1 MILLTIVSVLT
12 LLYAF
17 GLILVRHRH
26 NKMIHQIEHR
36 IHVNGIRGKS
46 SVTRLIAASLREG
59 KVRTLAK
66 TTGTAA
72 RVITG
77 HRAET
82 AVIRHEA
89 AVGEQRRVM
98 LDYFGKSP
106 KAYQAIV
113 FECMAINPLYQKYLE
128 DKVMQSTVGVI
139 TNIREDHMDLL
150 GTTLPEIA
158 RSLSATIPYNG
169 HLVTAET
176 NQEVLTIFEA
186 ECRKRHTRLHAV
198 GSMVVG
204 NKHMARFKHF
214 EYKSNVAIAI
224 KVAQIIGIDRTTA
237 IKGMLKASAD
247 PGAFKLK
254 QVTRKKTVVHWANL
268 FAINDRESF
277 VLTVNAL
284 SNRVGATTKKAI
296 ILNNRKDRPERVA
309 QFVNI
314 CVKELDVDYI
324 FTFGDYEY
332 RVQQELKKYPDTT
345 IKIVRL
351 GNTSQHKNSSGSTL
365 LNTMVT
371 TFEGHETI
379 LFGAVNIH
387 TPQAHSFLSTI
398 EGKKHRVS

>member
-1 MILLTIVSVLT
+1 MHLLVIVSLLTV
-12 LLYAF
+12 LYAF
-17 GLILVRHRH
+17 ALVQTRRQH
-26 NKMIHQIEHR
+26 NAMIKQINHR

-82 AVIRHEA
+82 PVVRHEA
-89 AVGEQRRVM
+89 AIGEQRRVM
-98 LDYFGKSP
+98 LDYFGKNP
-106 KAYQAIV
+106 QAYQAIV

-128 DKVMQSTVGVI
+128 DKVMQSTIGVI
-139 TNIREDHMDLL
+139 TNVREDHMDLL
-150 GTTLPEIA
+150 GTTITEIA
-158 RSLSATIPYNG
+158 RSLSATIPHNG

-176 NQEVLTIFEA
+176 NQEVLAIFEE
-186 ECRKRHTRLHAV
+186 ECKKRMTRLHAV
-198 GSMVVG
+198 GAMPVG
-204 NKHMARFKHF
+204 NHHMARFKHF

-224 KVAQIIGIDRTTA
+224 KVAQIIGIDRNTA

-277 VLTVNAL
+277 ILTVDAL
-284 SNRVGATTKKAI
+284 SNKVGAGTKKAV

-314 CVKELDVDYI
+314 CVKDLDVDYI

-332 RVQQELKKYPDTT
+332 QVKQELKKYPQAKVKT
-345 IKIVRL
+345 VNL
-351 GNTSQHKNSSGSTL
+351 GNSSKHKSSSGSAL
-365 LNTMVT
+365 LDAIVA
-371 TFEGHETI
+371 TFEGRETI

-387 TPQAHSFLSTI
+387 TPQAVSLLHKI
-398 EGKKHRVS
+398 EGKKKHAH